1 MAKASI
7 GGQTVQ
13 STRVNGKTPSE
24 KGEVLISMRTGS
36 SMTASGLPIRDTGEG
51 STHCK

>member
-1 MAKASI
+1 VAKGSI
-7 GGQTVQ
+7 GGQMVQ

-24 KGEVLISMRTGS
+24 TGEVRISMRTGS
-36 SMTASGLPIRDTGEG
+36 SMTASGLPIRDTEEE

>member
-1 MAKASI
+1 VAKGSI
-7 GGQTVQ
+7 GGQMVQ

-24 KGEVLISMRTGS
+24 TGEVRISMRTGN
-36 SMTASGLPIRDTGEG
+36 SMTASGLPIRDTEEE